1 MLRFVSA
8 KEYTTCCHESKVKVL
23 ADGSCIWYREFQMSA
38 TYCSM
43 NVAWFPFDEQRCD
56 VMFESKTRESKE
68 LNISLVPPGV
78 IDVDDQYE
86 TNGEWDLL
94 GKA

>member
-1 MLRFVSA
+1 
-8 KEYTTCCHESKVKVL
+8 
-23 ADGSCIWYREFQMSA
+23 
-38 TYCSM
+38 M
-43 NVAWFPFDEQRCD
+43 NVAWFPFDEQRCH

-86 TNGEWDLL
+86 PNGEWDLL